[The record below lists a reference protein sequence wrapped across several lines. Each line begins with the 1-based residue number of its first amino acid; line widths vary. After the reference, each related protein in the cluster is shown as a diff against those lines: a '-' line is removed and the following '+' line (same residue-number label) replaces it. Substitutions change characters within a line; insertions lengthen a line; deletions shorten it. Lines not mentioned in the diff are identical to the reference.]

1 VHTICRNDQY
11 SRLNFTELCGDVAQL
26 YLSQTTHHI
35 LKIGYLKIGYLKIG
49 YLKIGYA
56 SG

>member
-49 YLKIGYA
+49 YA